1 MLPPP
6 VSNLAI
12 PAWGHG
18 RGLDGTQMLIC
29 KQHTCKNLLKF
40 ANRWLLK
47 DLRGVAEKYN
57 SVWRSP
63 ECSASSPRS
72 STRPVLGRMPVK
84 TVRRDDVER
93 FMHDV
98 AAGKTA
104 SQGEDQATRSLDRTR
119 RSWCRRAH
127 RGTARRD
134 LHLRRAPGPSDRQSG
149 AWRRQIRRRPAT
161 ATADR

>member
-47 DLRGVAEKYN
+47 DLRGVAEEYKLR
-57 SVWRSP
+57 VEKPRGL
-63 ECSASSPRS
+63 CIVSAIQ
-72 STRPVLGRMPVK
+72 
-84 TVRRDDVER
+84 
-93 FMHDV
+93 H
-98 AAGKTA
+98 
-104 SQGEDQATRSLDRTR
+104 
-119 RSWCRRAH
+119 
-127 RGTARRD
+127 
-134 LHLRRAPGPSDRQSG
+134 
-149 AWRRQIRRRPAT
+149 
-161 ATADR
+161 